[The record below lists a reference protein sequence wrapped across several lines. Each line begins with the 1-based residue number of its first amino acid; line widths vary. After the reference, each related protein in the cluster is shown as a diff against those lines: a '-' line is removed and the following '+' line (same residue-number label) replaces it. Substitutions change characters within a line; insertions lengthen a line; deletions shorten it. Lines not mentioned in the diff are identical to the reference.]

1 MTRLFL
7 WPVAVIAGLLPVR
20 RWAAFDAVL
29 PVREA
34 ASLAGLVTML
44 VGLAL
49 GVRGYL
55 AYIRASVERLGSAG
69 DTAWLAAAE
78 TAGDAGLPLGAW
90 VIPAAIGFIFTPV
103 GAGAV
108 YLSLTGLVR
117 AVSGS
122 VDDLR
127 GDPLL
132 TLLDSVATR
141 LITGTRATRIR
152 RARERREGP
161 AVPDRLV
168 TGRWS
173 GRADVDFVVIAAR
186 RKPGWDEGVFVIT
199 AEQWFRLG
207 RPYDMPLPQGLR
219 TAYPLTAIRTQEVL
233 RKGVSYDLPP
243 LGTSTRG

>member
-29 PVREA
+29 PVRKA
-34 ASLAGLVTML
+34 APLAGLVTL
-44 VGLAL
+44 LAGFAIGL
-49 GVRGYL
+49 RGYL
-55 AYIRASVERLGSAG
+55 IYMQAFVERISDQAAL
-69 DTAWLAAAE
+69 DAAA

-90 VIPAAIGFIFTPV
+90 VIPAAIGFAFTPT
-103 GAGAV
+103 GATAA
-108 YLSLTGLVR
+108 YLCLTGLLR
-117 AVSGS
+117 GISGY
-122 VDDLR
+122 VDDPR

-132 TLLDSVATR
+132 TLLDSGATR
-141 LITGTRATRIR
+141 LITGTRATRLR
-152 RARERREGP
+152 RAREQREGP

-168 TGRWS
+168 TGRWA
-173 GRADVDFVVIAAR
+173 GLADVDFVVIAAR

-219 TAYPLTAIRTQEVL
+219 TAYPLTTIRTQEVL